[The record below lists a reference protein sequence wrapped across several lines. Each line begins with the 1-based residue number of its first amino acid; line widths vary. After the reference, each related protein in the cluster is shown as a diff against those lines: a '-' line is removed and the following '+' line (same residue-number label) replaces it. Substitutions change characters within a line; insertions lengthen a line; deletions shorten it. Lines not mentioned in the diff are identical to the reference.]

1 MGKNTIHTV
10 QFTYFVIDG
19 EKITSLRARAK
30 NSQRK
35 SAEVSSK
42 CLLRC
47 IRKDMHIAVSQ
58 VNLQLPPSLGGE
70 ELRKI
75 LNTHPKIRLANEE
88 DGRPNES
95 CRRREE

>member
-75 LNTHPKIRLANEE
+75 PHREKDSKTKNTDSEVLLTL
-88 DGRPNES
+88 S
-95 CRRREE
+95 LCLC